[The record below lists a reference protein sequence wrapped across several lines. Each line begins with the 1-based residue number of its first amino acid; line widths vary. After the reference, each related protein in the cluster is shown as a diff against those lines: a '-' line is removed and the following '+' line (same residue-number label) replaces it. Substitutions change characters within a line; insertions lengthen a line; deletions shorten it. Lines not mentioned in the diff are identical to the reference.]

1 MVRHLAPG
9 MAHPVEARADLTEHA
24 QPGQP
29 VGVGQIDILLTITA
43 RCDMVKAPGKFKS
56 EWA

>member
-1 MVRHLAPG
+1 

-56 EWA
+56 QWA